1 MTSPARCTTPCGR
14 WTSPRSPPQAEVLM
28 TTVAVQRQA
37 QRRRSPLIGY
47 LLRRV
52 GTSVLL
58 LVGVTIV
65 TFALTN
71 LVPGDPVSA
80 ALGEGASQNPATREA
95 FIQAHGLDQPLIV
108 QYFIYMGNLLR
119 GDLGTSLVTGRPVT
133 SDLAPAVPAT
143 IEIAIGA
150 IILSFAVSIV
160 LGTLAAYRRGLVT
173 DQVIRV
179 VTLVGLSVP
188 TFWLALV
195 SFYVFFLQLRIAP
208 GSGRISPSITPPPRI
223 TGMYTIDYLL
233 NGDGV
238 GYFDALAHLALPI
251 LVLSLVTIGLLTRF
265 IRTSVLEVLGSDYVR
280 AARAKGLPAMR
291 VIVDYVLRG
300 ASLPI
305 LTVVG
310 VAFGSL
316 LSGTVLVES
325 VFAWPGLGTYAHN
338 PASNLDL
345 PGIMGV
351 GLVVGLIYLLINFV
365 VDLLYGV
372 LDPSVRIASA
382 ASSSHHLPPRS
393 LSSA

>member
-1 MTSPARCTTPCGR
+1 
-14 WTSPRSPPQAEVLM
+14 M
-28 TTVAVQRQA
+28 TTVAVRRQA
-37 QRRRSPLIGY
+37 QRRRSPLVGY
-47 LLRRV
+47 LLRRI
-52 GTSVLL
+52 GTSLLL

-80 ALGEGASQNPATREA
+80 ALGEGASQNPETREA
-95 FIQAHGLDQPLIV
+95 FIKAQGLDQPLFV
-108 QYFIYMGNLLR
+108 QYFIYMGNLFR

-133 SDLAPAVPAT
+133 SDLATAVPAT

-150 IILSFAVSIV
+150 IILSLAVSVV

-195 SFYVFFLQLRIAP
+195 SFYVFFLELRIAP

-223 TGMYTIDYLL
+223 TGLYTVDYLL

-238 GYFDALAHLALPI
+238 GFADALAHLALPVM
-251 LVLSLVTIGLLTRF
+251 VLSLVTIGLLTRF

-291 VIVDYVLRG
+291 VILDYVLRG

-305 LTVVG
+305 LTIVG

-325 VFAWPGLGTYAHN
+325 VFAWPGLGTYAYN
-338 PASNLDL
+338 SAANLDL

-351 GLVVGLIYLLINFV
+351 GLVVGFIYLLINFV

-372 LDPSVRIASA
+372 LDPRVRIA
-382 ASSSHHLPPRS
+382 
-393 LSSA
+393 

>member
-1 MTSPARCTTPCGR
+1 
-14 WTSPRSPPQAEVLM
+14 M

-52 GTSVLL
+52 GTSLLL

-80 ALGEGASQNPATREA
+80 ALGEGASQNPATRDA
-95 FIQAHGLDQPLIV
+95 FIKEHGLDQPLFV

-119 GDLGTSLVTGRPVT
+119 GDLGTSRGYGGPGNNRATSLVTGPPDT
-133 SDLAPAVPAT
+133 SHLATAVPAT

-150 IILSFAVSIV
+150 IIVSLAVSIV

-195 SFYVFFLQLRIAP
+195 SFYVFFLELRIAP
-208 GSGRISPSITPPPRI
+208 GSGRISPSITPPPRV
-223 TGMYTIDYLL
+223 TGLYTVDYLL
-233 NGDGV
+233 NGDAV
-238 GYFDALAHLALPI
+238 GFFDALAHLALPVM
-251 LVLSLVTIGLLTRF
+251 VLSLVTIGLLTRF

-291 VIVDYVLRG
+291 VILDYVLRG

-310 VAFGSL
+310 VAFGAL

-325 VFAWPGLGTYAHN
+325 VFAWPGLGTYAYN
-338 PASNLDL
+338 SAANLDL

-351 GLVVGLIYLLINFV
+351 GLVVGMIYLLINFI

-372 LDPSVRIASA
+372 LDPRVRIA
-382 ASSSHHLPPRS
+382 
-393 LSSA
+393 

>member
-1 MTSPARCTTPCGR
+1 
-14 WTSPRSPPQAEVLM
+14 M

-52 GTSVLL
+52 GTSLLL

-80 ALGEGASQNPATREA
+80 ALGEGASQNPATRDA
-95 FIQAHGLDQPLIV
+95 FIKEHGLDQPLFV

-119 GDLGTSLVTGRPVT
+119 GDLGTSLVTGRGGHRARRRGPAPRHPRH
-133 SDLAPAVPAT
+133 LATAVPAT

-150 IILSFAVSIV
+150 IIVSLAVSIV

-195 SFYVFFLQLRIAP
+195 SFYVFFLELRIAP
-208 GSGRISPSITPPPRI
+208 GSGRISPSITPPPRV
-223 TGMYTIDYLL
+223 TGLYTVDYLL
-233 NGDGV
+233 NGDAV
-238 GYFDALAHLALPI
+238 GFFDALAHLALPVM
-251 LVLSLVTIGLLTRF
+251 VLSLVTIGLLTRF

-291 VIVDYVLRG
+291 VILDYVLRG

-310 VAFGSL
+310 VAFGAL

-325 VFAWPGLGTYAHN
+325 VFAWPGLGTYAYN
-338 PASNLDL
+338 SAANLDL

-351 GLVVGLIYLLINFV
+351 GLVVGMIYLLINFI

-372 LDPSVRIASA
+372 LDPRVRIA
-382 ASSSHHLPPRS
+382 
-393 LSSA
+393 